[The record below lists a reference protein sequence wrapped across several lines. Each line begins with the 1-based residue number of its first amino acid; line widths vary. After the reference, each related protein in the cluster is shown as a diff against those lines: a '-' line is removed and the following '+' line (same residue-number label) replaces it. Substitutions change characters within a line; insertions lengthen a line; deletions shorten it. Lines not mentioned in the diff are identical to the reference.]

1 MNLKESQDED
11 MEGYRRREGGENYV
25 IILKSQ
31 VKSIFQKSK

>member
-11 MEGYRRREGGENYV
+11 MEGCRRREGGENYV

-31 VKSIFQKSK
+31 VKNIFQKSQ